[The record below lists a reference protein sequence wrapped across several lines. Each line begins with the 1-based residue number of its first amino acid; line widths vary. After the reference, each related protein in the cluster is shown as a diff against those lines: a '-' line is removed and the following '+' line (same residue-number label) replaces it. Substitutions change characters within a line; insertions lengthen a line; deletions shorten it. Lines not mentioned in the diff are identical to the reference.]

1 MKNFKNYFIA
11 SVAVLALMSFQ
22 LGGLPDI
29 FLVSS
34 SKSSIGWK
42 STNEEG
48 KTNAGKIKFK
58 SGSIKMDTKQIVG
71 GFFYVNMLSLNC
83 NTIADEGFNKAL
95 IDEMRAADYLNV
107 IKYKEMTGKIIK
119 ATRKDVPDGQP
130 NYDISLQV
138 TLKGIKKIVQFPATV
153 GFGKKVTT
161 LKGDLTLTTTDFDIP
176 NDLELS
182 LNISSTLKKK

>member
-1 MKNFKNYFIA
+1 MKQTKHILIYTI
-11 SVAVLALMSFQ
+11 VLLAFMSAQ

-34 SKSSIGWK
+34 AKSSIDWK
-42 STNEEG
+42 STNDEG
-48 KTNAGKIKFK
+48 KANAGKIKFK

-71 GFFYVNMLSLNC
+71 GFFYVNMLSMNC
-83 NTIADEGFNKAL
+83 STIADEGFNKAL
-95 IDEMRAADYLNV
+95 IDDMRTAEYLN
-107 IKYKEMTGKIIK
+107 IIRYKEMTGKIVK

-138 TLKGIKKIVQFPATV
+138 TLKGIKKMVMFPATV

-161 LKGDLTLTTTDFDIP
+161 LKGNLTLSKADFNIP

-182 LNISSTLKKK
+182 LNIISNLKKK

>member
-1 MKNFKNYFIA
+1 MKLTLVSTFIL
-11 SVAVLALMSFQ
+11 LALVSAN

-34 SKSSIGWK
+34 AKSSISWK
-42 STNEEG
+42 STNDDE
-48 KTNAGKIKFK
+48 KTNSGKIKFK

-71 GFFYVNMLSLNC
+71 GFFYANMLTMNC

-119 ATRKDVPDGQP
+119 ATRKDVPEGKP
-130 NYDISLQV
+130 NYSISLQV
-138 TLKGIKKIVQFPATV
+138 TLKGIKKIVTFPATV
-153 GFGKKVTT
+153 GFSKKITT
-161 LKGDLTLTTTDFDIP
+161 LKGNLVLSKTDFSLPHDLHLGLDIT
-176 NDLELS
+176 
-182 LNISSTLKKK
+182 STLKK